1 MLADFYEKT
10 NQKAATC
17 HKRRL
22 FFLSIADG

>member
-10 NQKAATC
+10 NQKAATY

-22 FFLSIADG
+22 FFLSKADS